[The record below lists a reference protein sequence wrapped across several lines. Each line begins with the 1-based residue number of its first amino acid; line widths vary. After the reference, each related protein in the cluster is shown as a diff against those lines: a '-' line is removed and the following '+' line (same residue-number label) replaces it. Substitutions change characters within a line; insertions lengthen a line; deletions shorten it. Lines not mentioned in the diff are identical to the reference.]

1 MLLANLASAE
11 AEKMFNEW
19 VQQTARVL
27 KEGKLTHGGMWLSK
41 KFYSGDEDVLNNLV
55 LHAPALVADYKR
67 AGGRKPDMARRRC
80 RSILGWKQHLFWSQ
94 TPPMYPNRLHNVNTM
109 VAKRQI
115 TDKNNYETTQ
125 KLMYQ
130 NWYVDSTSIHST

>member
-1 MLLANLASAE
+1 MAFKKLKVHPFQSFGFRCQPAPLRSGVLLANLASAE
-11 AEKMFNEW
+11 AESMFNEW

-80 RSILGWKQHLFWSQ
+80 RSIW
-94 TPPMYPNRLHNVNTM
+94 V
-109 VAKRQI
+109 
-115 TDKNNYETTQ
+115 ETTF
-125 KLMYQ
+125 
-130 NWYVDSTSIHST
+130 V